1 MRIRIGRNYWRAQIE
16 PLQLPAVL
24 DVKAASALQQQFLDR
39 RGTALQVDAS
49 RVERLGGLC
58 LQVLLAA
65 QAAWTADRQALVFEN
80 PSHELRAG
88 LGAFGVAPDALTYRE
103 G

>member
-1 MRIRIGRNYWRAQIE
+1 
-16 PLQLPAVL
+16 LQLPSIL
-24 DVKAASALQQQFLDR
+24 DVKAAAALQQQFLER

-49 RVERLGGLC
+49 HVERLGGLC

-65 QAAWTADRQALVFEN
+65 QAAWAADGESLDYDR
-80 PSHELRAG
+80 PSPELLAG
-88 LGAFGVAPDALTYRE
+88 LGGFGVKPDSLTYRK